1 MSISKDFI
9 LTKNILLTIPC
20 DDKDVSVVLEANIDL
35 DLSEFE
41 LTQEEAD
48 KLLKIMYKLT
58 WSLSEA
64 LSKDCLAT
72 CISTDIRRKDN
83 INQLSAP

>member
-1 MSISKDFI
+1 MSIPKEFVLI
-9 LTKNILLTIPC
+9 KNILLTIPC
-20 DDKDVSVVLEANIDL
+20 YDKDVSVVLEAIVKL
-35 DLSEFE
+35 DLSEFQ

-48 KLLKIMYKLT
+48 KPSQIMYKLT
-58 WSLSEA
+58 GSLSEA

-72 CISTDIRRKDN
+72 YISTALRPKDN

>member
-20 DDKDVSVVLEANIDL
+20 YDKDVSVVLEANIDL

-72 CISTDIRRKDN
+72 CIFTDIRPKDN
-83 INQLSAP
+83 VS

>member
-1 MSISKDFI
+1 MSIAKEFV

-20 DDKDVSVVLEANIDL
+20 YDNDVSVVLEASVNIDL
-35 DLSEFE
+35 AEFQ
-41 LTQEEAD
+41 LTQEEVD

-58 WSLSEA
+58 WSLSEV

-72 CISTDIRRKDN
+72 YISTDIQPKDR
-83 INQLSAP
+83 I

>member
-1 MSISKDFI
+1 MSVDPEFV

-20 DDKDVSVVLEANIDL
+20 YDKDVSVVLQASVNI
-35 DLSEFE
+35 DLSEFQ
-41 LTQEEAD
+41 LSQEEAD